1 MTYTAIS
8 VIGMEICV
16 VADRIVSQWR
26 LQCCRMAIT
35 TCQQAVKLSPPTS
48 QHHHLM
54 IASTVVPIP
63 IWLQS
68 RMSLT
73 AGQHGKAYQKRDA
86 SLLRC
91 TLRSQQQL
99 ARAES
104 RYARYIC
111 RRCDNVSYSTAW

>member
-1 MTYTAIS
+1 
-8 VIGMEICV
+8 
-16 VADRIVSQWR
+16 
-26 LQCCRMAIT
+26 MAIT
-35 TCQQAVKLSPPTS
+35 TCQQAVKLFPPTW

-91 TLRSQQQL
+91 TLRSHCPYSNFPNNLFASSCDSRRPTISFGSLLVAPYFL
-99 ARAES
+99 ATVHLAC
-104 RYARYIC
+104 ARL
-111 RRCDNVSYSTAW
+111 N

>member
-1 MTYTAIS
+1 
-8 VIGMEICV
+8 
-16 VADRIVSQWR
+16 
-26 LQCCRMAIT
+26 MAIT
-35 TCQQAVKLSPPTS
+35 TCQQAVKLFPPTW
-48 QHHHLM
+48 QRHHLM

-68 RMSLT
+68 QMSLT

-99 ARAES
+99 ARPSLGRLGTSAVDVIMCLMRLHGSWKQEAGDEQP
-104 RYARYIC
+104 RQNARMVPSHQEGM
-111 RRCDNVSYSTAW
+111 D